1 MTYII
6 DGHNL
11 IPKIPG
17 INLSDPDDENQLI
30 HVLQQFCR
38 LRRTKAIVYFDQAPP
53 GLSGGKNFGNVRA
66 NYIRQGRT
74 ADDAIM
80 DKLRKLGRRA
90 RNVTVVS
97 SDRQVQ
103 QAARA
108 VHAKV
113 MSSDAFAGEW
123 QSIVSAEPTLDP
135 RVQPLSAE
143 ELAEWEALF
152 EQRQKGGKSKYNK

>member
-17 INLSDPDDENQLI
+17 INLSDPDDENKLI
-30 HVLQQFCR
+30 HILQQFCR
-38 LRRTKAIVYFDQAPP
+38 SRRTKAIVYFDQAPP
-53 GLSGGKNFGNVRA
+53 GMSGGKNFGSVRA
-66 NYIRQGRT
+66 NYVQQGRT

-80 DKLRKLGRRA
+80 EKLRKMGRRA
-90 RNVTVVS
+90 RNITVVS

-113 MSSDAFAGEW
+113 MTSDAFAAEW
-123 QSIVSAEPTLDP
+123 DSLISEEPILDP
-135 RVQPLSAE
+135 RVQPLSEE

-152 EQRQKGGKSKYNK
+152 KQSRKGGNSKYNK

>member
-17 INLSDPDDENQLI
+17 LNLSDPDDENQLI
-30 HVLQQFCR
+30 HILQRFCR
-38 LRRTKAIVYFDQAPP
+38 LRRAKAIVYFDQAPP
-53 GLSGGKNFGNVRA
+53 GMSGGKNFGSVRA
-66 NYIRQGRT
+66 NYVRQGRT
-74 ADDAIM
+74 ADDAIIE
-80 DKLRKLGRRA
+80 KLRKMGRRA

-113 MSSDAFAGEW
+113 MTSDAFAGEW
-123 QSIVSAEPTLDP
+123 DTLISEEPSLDP
-135 RVQPLSAE
+135 RVQPLSE
-143 ELAEWEALF
+143 QELAEWEALF
-152 EQRQKGGKSKYNK
+152 SEKRKGGNSNYNK

>member
-17 INLSDPDDENQLI
+17 LNLSDPDDENQLI
-30 HVLQQFCR
+30 HILQQFCR
-38 LRRTKAIVYFDQAPP
+38 LTRKRAIVYFDQAPP
-53 GLSGGKNFGNVRA
+53 GMSGGKNFGNVRA

-74 ADDAIM
+74 ADDAILE
-80 DKLRKLGRRA
+80 KLRKMGRRA
-90 RNVTVVS
+90 QNVIVVS

-113 MSSDAFAGEW
+113 MTSDAFAAKWDTLISE
-123 QSIVSAEPTLDP
+123 EPSLDP
-135 RVQPLSAE
+135 RVQPLSE
-143 ELAEWEALF
+143 KELAEWEALF
-152 EQRQKGGKSKYNK
+152 RGKRKGGNS

>member
-11 IPKIPG
+11 IPKMPG
-17 INLSDPDDENQLI
+17 INLSDPDDENELI
-30 HVLQQFCR
+30 HILGQFCR

-53 GLSGGKNFGNVRA
+53 GMSGGKNFGSVRA

-80 DKLRKLGRRA
+80 EKLRKMGRGA

-113 MSSDAFAGEW
+113 MTSDAFAAEW
-123 QSIVSAEPTLDP
+123 DSLISAEPTLDP
-135 RVQPLSAE
+135 RVQPLSKE

-152 EQRQKGGKSKYNK
+152 KDSRKGESSKYNK

>member
-17 INLSDPDDENQLI
+17 INLSDTDDENKLI
-30 HVLQQFCR
+30 HILQQFCR

-53 GLSGGKNFGNVRA
+53 GMSGGKNFGSVRA

-80 DKLRKLGRRA
+80 EKLRNMGRRA
-90 RNVTVVS
+90 RNVTVIS

-113 MSSDAFAGEW
+113 MSSEDFAAKWE
-123 QSIVSAEPTLDP
+123 SLISEDPTLDP
-135 RVQPLSAE
+135 RVQPLSEE

-152 EQRQKGGKSKYNK
+152 KERRKGSNSKYNK

>member
-152 EQRQKGGKSKYNK
+152 EQRQKGGNSKYNK